1 MKFSEEKPIYIQLRN
16 EIEQFI
22 LSDEIEEE
30 EMLPS
35 IRKIAQDFRINPQTV
50 IKALSNLIQEEYII
64 KKRGIGFVIAKGA
77 KKKLRKQ
84 KIDVYL
90 SQDLK
95 VTIINGIKLGL
106 TMEEIIKK
114 IKEFELSMEE
124 K

>member
-95 VTIINGIKLGL
+95 ITIINGIKLGL

>member
-84 KIDVYL
+84 KVDVYL
-90 SQDLK
+90 SQDLQL
-95 VTIINGIKLGL
+95 TIINGIKLGL

>member
-114 IKEFELSMEE
+114 IKEFELSIEE